1 MYIKGC
7 FARSVEL
14 SFMTKTQMTL
24 WRIYIMSE
32 LTTTLAG
39 LMSATNTA
47 TATTTKK
54 QTELWLNIVFQV
66 TDEQGNTAE
75 ISLPYGLD
83 LTNMPSRKV
92 GNSDSDFNKLLA
104 NQNFILEQLRA
115 QGNSLP
121 EGERV
126 TVSAAKVELYREM
139 KKGVNTP
146 TIGTFNFG
154 LTK

>member
-1 MYIKGC
+1 
-7 FARSVEL
+7 
-14 SFMTKTQMTL
+14 
-24 WRIYIMSE
+24 MSE

-39 LMSATNTA
+39 LMSATNTNA
-47 TATTTKK
+47 NTSTKK
-54 QTELWLNIVFQV
+54 PTELWLNIVFQV
-66 TDEQGNTAE
+66 GVDADGNPVE

-104 NQNFILEQLRA
+104 NQNFLLEQLRT

-126 TVSAAKVELYREM
+126 TVSAAKVELYKEL
-139 KKGVNTP
+139 KKGANAP
-146 TIGTFNFG
+146 TITSFNFG

>member
-1 MYIKGC
+1 
-7 FARSVEL
+7 
-14 SFMTKTQMTL
+14 
-24 WRIYIMSE
+24 MSE

-39 LMSATNTA
+39 LMSANNA
-47 TATTTKK
+47 TSTTTTTKK
-54 QTELWLNIVFQV
+54 PTELWLNIVFQV
-66 TDEQGNTAE
+66 GTDDAGNPVE

-83 LTNMPSRKV
+83 LTNMPARKV

-104 NQNFILEQLRA
+104 NQNFLLEQLRA

-126 TVSAAKVELYREM
+126 TVSAAKVELYREL
-139 KKGVNTP
+139 KKGANAP
-146 TIGTFNFG
+146 TITSFNFG

>member
-1 MYIKGC
+1 
-7 FARSVEL
+7 
-14 SFMTKTQMTL
+14 
-24 WRIYIMSE
+24 MSE

-54 QTELWLNIVFQV
+54 ATELWLNIVFTV
-66 TDEQGNTAE
+66 GTDADGNPVE

-121 EGERV
+121 ECERV
-126 TVSAAKVELYREM
+126 TVSAAKVELYREL

-146 TIGTFNFG
+146 TICTFNFG

>member
-1 MYIKGC
+1 
-7 FARSVEL
+7 
-14 SFMTKTQMTL
+14 
-24 WRIYIMSE
+24 MSE

-39 LMSATNTA
+39 LMSANNTTT
-47 TATTTKK
+47 TATTKK
-54 QTELWLNIVFQV
+54 ATELWLNIVFQV
-66 TDEQGNTAE
+66 GTDDAGNPVE
-75 ISLPYGLD
+75 VSLPYGLD

-104 NQNFILEQLRA
+104 TQNFLLEHLRE

-126 TVSAAKVELYREM
+126 TVSAAKVELYKEL
-139 KKGVNTP
+139 KKGANTP
-146 TIGTFNFG
+146 TITSFNFG